1 MQNIN
6 YFEVKQNTPLKNKQM
21 KTRIIGVVVVII
33 GIIMIAYNSFNFKTT
48 EKVVDLGA
56 VEITKEKNNPITWS
70 PILGVVLLIGGVVI
84 ILSAKKE

>member
-1 MQNIN
+1 
-6 YFEVKQNTPLKNKQM
+6 M

>member
-1 MQNIN
+1 M
-6 YFEVKQNTPLKNKQM
+6 
-21 KTRIIGVVVVII
+21 VII